1 MMDGNITV
9 IFWKGIGYQQSCIV
23 KSIHKPN
30 GTIHLQITCSR
41 GQKAIICTN
50 SMGLK
55 HLRIVLRYLWYQL
68 RSRKWYLF
76 HNSFLRILQCSY
88 KYNRLLN
95 WSTNRSYKGCL
106 NMGLFLKEKYTKQ
119 VLISQT
125 LLWLIKARHDRNF
138 LYIINRKSYAN

>member
-1 MMDGNITV
+1 MTENILQQMMDGNITV
-9 IFWKGIGYQQSCIV
+9 IFWKGIGYQQSCIF
-23 KSIHKPN
+23 KSI
-30 GTIHLQITCSR
+30 GTIHSQITRSH

-68 RSRKWYLF
+68 RARKLYLF

-88 KYNRLLN
+88 KYKRLLN

-106 NMGLFLKEKYTKQ
+106 NMGLFLKEKYAKQ

-125 LLWLIKARHDRNF
+125 LL
-138 LYIINRKSYAN
+138 